1 MNKLINILKLS
12 IIEFIFNFFGS
23 KGVLKKLKTQTVS
36 INQNILS
43 NQYCESLREKIDQLI
58 END

>member
-36 INQNILS
+36 INQNIS
-43 NQYCESLREKIDQLI
+43 TEVIIETSVINQLK
-58 END
+58 